1 LNSRSVED
9 FIFTVY
15 QICEN
20 GAEEAHL
27 SEVAGQLSISRAAAS
42 KMARK
47 IAGLN
52 LIGSYRYSAIR
63 LSPKG
68 KTFAKSLA
76 RRHRTI
82 EVFLHDKLGLRGK
95 ELETQAHALEHSLSG
110 RSLERLAKYLGSPK
124 SCPHGKAISPG

>member
-1 LNSRSVED
+1 LSSRSVED

-20 GAEEAHL
+20 GAEGAHL

-47 IAGLN
+47 TACLN
-52 LIGSYRYSAIR
+52 LIYSYRYSAIK

-82 EVFLHDKLGLRGK
+82 EVFLHDKLGLKGN
-95 ELETQAHALEHSLSG
+95 ELESQAHALEHALSNK
-110 RSLERLAKYLGSPK
+110 SLERLAKYLGSPK
-124 SCPHGKAISPG
+124 SCPHGKAINIG